1 MKRAGNMSR
10 KAKIFLAAGVG
21 AGILL
26 LAVILLVKNRQGET
40 PVYKQTQVQ
49 YGSLMVGVTEDGAV
63 DIGTV
68 EQTFDLDM
76 SALQRANTTGS
87 SGSSGNSLGNASG
100 MGGLGGVGDMGAL
113 IGNAGNT
120 GTAGGTPG
128 NMFGGIFDMAGGNL
142 FSATGSD
149 SSLTV
154 AKVYVT
160 VGQNVAE
167 GDVLYELEEESV
179 AKLQEQLQSN
189 VDKAKAD
196 LDAVYADQ
204 TLSRQQAQY
213 TYESSMAYGD
223 YADAEYSTTIQN
235 LADAVTDAQISLQ
248 RARESLAGYE
258 AQLAEIT
265 DAYNDAVTVLNNC
278 IWSRDHTD
286 VSDDPYGY
294 VYYYQ
299 LAQEAQSTADSLEQK
314 KEQLERNVDQAATN
328 VSTAE
333 NSYNSAVRKQAQQ
346 SLNATQTLELRRLAY
361 STAQETY
368 DIAIAYLDDA
378 AEQENIYADAQD
390 AWEEYSSHVS
400 GNNICAAYSGV
411 ITSVELAE
419 GDNIRTGSV
428 LVTLYNL
435 EDVTMTVTVGED
447 DMEDIHMGSA
457 AKVSFTAYPEE
468 LFDAGVT
475 YIGDA
480 SSDSRGNITYEVTIT
495 LKGDVSGLF
504 QGMTGEVTFVTEE
517 TDDVLYVSHR
527 AVITEGEDSYVKVLD
542 GNGNIERRKVTTGFT
557 DGTYVEIRDGLAEG
571 ETVLIESKTGGTVQ

>member
-1 MKRAGNMSR
+1 MKKAGNMSK
-10 KAKIFLAAGVG
+10 KAKIFLTAGVG

-26 LAVILLVKNRQGET
+26 LVILLVRSRREET

-49 YGSLMVGVTEDGAV
+49 YGSLMAGVTEDGTV

-76 SALQRANTTGS
+76 SALQRASTTGS
-87 SGSSGNSLGNASG
+87 SGSMVNSPGDAGN
-100 MGGLGGVGDMGAL
+100 MGRFEGTDITGA
-113 IGNAGNT
+113 GNAGI
-120 GTAGGTPG
+120 ARGTPD
-128 NMFGGIFDMAGGNL
+128 NMFGGIFNMAGGNS
-142 FSATGSD
+142 FSTTGND

-160 VGQNVAE
+160 VGQNVAQ
-167 GDVLYELEEESV
+167 GDILYELEEESV
-179 AKLQEQLQSN
+179 AGLQEQLQSN

-204 TLSRQQAQY
+204 MLSRQQAQY

-223 YADAEYSTTIQN
+223 YADAEYSAAIQS

-248 RARESLAGYE
+248 RAGESLAGYE

-265 DAYNDAVTVLNNC
+265 DSYDDAVKILNSC

-286 VSDDPYGY
+286 VSDDPYAY

-299 LAQEAQSTADSLEQK
+299 LAQEAQTTVESLEQK
-314 KEQLERNVDQAATN
+314 REQLERNVEQAITN
-328 VSTAE
+328 VTTAE

-346 SLNATQTLELRRLAY
+346 CLNAAQTLELRRLAY

-368 DIAIAYLDDA
+368 DIAIAYLDNAA
-378 AEQENIYADAQD
+378 AEQESIYADAQN

-419 GDNIRTGSV
+419 GDYIRTGAV
-428 LVTLYNL
+428 LVTLYSQ
-435 EDVTMTVTVGED
+435 EDVTMTVAVGED
-447 DMEDIHMGSA
+447 DMDDISLGSA
-457 AKVSFTAYPEE
+457 ARVNFTAYPEE
-468 LFDAGVT
+468 LFDAEVT
-475 YIGDA
+475 YIEDA
-480 SSDSRGNITYEVTIT
+480 SSDSRGSVTYEVTVT

-517 TDDVLYVSHR
+517 TDEVLYVYRR
-527 AVITEGEDSYVKVLD
+527 AVITEGEDSYMKVLD
-542 GNGNIERRKVTTGFT
+542 ENGNIERRKVITGFT
-557 DGTYVEIRDGLAEG
+557 DGIYVEIRDGLSEG
-571 ETVLIESKTGGTVQ
+571 ETVLIESKAGGAVQ

>member
-1 MKRAGNMSR
+1 MKMKRIEHLSR
-10 KAKIFLAAGVG
+10 RAKIFLAAGVG
-21 AGILL
+21 AVLLLLSGILL
-26 LAVILLVKNRQGET
+26 IIKSSQKET

-49 YGSLMVGVTEDGAV
+49 YGSLMVGVTEDGSV

-87 SGSSGNSLGNASG
+87 LGSTGNASG
-100 MGGLGGVGDMGAL
+100 VVGGMGGFGGIGGMG
-113 IGNAGNT
+113 GGGST
-120 GTAGGTPG
+120 GAAGGNSG
-128 NMFGGIFDMAGGNL
+128 GMFGGIFDMAGNS

-154 AKVYVT
+154 AKVNVT
-160 VGQNVAE
+160 VGQNVVE
-167 GDVLYELEEESV
+167 GDVLYELEGESV
-179 AKLQEQLQSN
+179 AKLQEQLKSN

-223 YADAEYSTTIQN
+223 YADVEYSTTIQS
-235 LADAVTDAQISLQ
+235 LADAVADAEISLQ

-258 AQLAEIT
+258 AQLTEIT

-294 VYYYQ
+294 VYYFQ
-299 LAQEAQSTADSLEQK
+299 LAQEAQSNADSLEQK
-314 KEQLERNVDQAATN
+314 KEQLERNVEQAVTN

-346 SLNATQTLELRRLAY
+346 KLSAIQTLGLRRLAY
-361 STAQETY
+361 STARETY
-368 DIAIAYLDDA
+368 EIAIAYLDDTK
-378 AEQENIYADAQD
+378 AEQESIYADAQD
-390 AWEEYSSHVS
+390 AWAEYSSHVS
-400 GNNICAAYSGV
+400 GSSVCAAYSGV
-411 ITSVELAE
+411 ITSVELEE

-435 EDVTMTVTVGED
+435 EDVTMTLTVDEA
-447 DMEDIHMGSA
+447 DMEDIRIGSA
-457 AKVSFTAYPEE
+457 ARVSFTAYPEE
-468 LFDAGVT
+468 LFDAEVT

-480 SSDSRGNITYEVTIT
+480 VSDSRGNITYEVTIT

-504 QGMTGEVTFVTEE
+504 QGMTGDVTFVTEE
-517 TDDVLYVSHR
+517 TDEVLYVSRR
-527 AVITEGEDSYVKVLD
+527 AVITEAENSYVKVLNE
-542 GNGNIERRKVTTGFT
+542 NGNIERRKVTTGFT
-557 DGTYVEIRDGLAEG
+557 DGTHVEIKEGLAEG
-571 ETVLIESKTGGTVQ
+571 ETVLIESKTGGTAQ

>member
-1 MKRAGNMSR
+1 MKKSGNLDR
-10 KAKIFLAAGVG
+10 RAKIFLAAGVG
-21 AGILL
+21 AGVLL
-26 LAVILLVKNRQGET
+26 LAGILLMKSRREET

-76 SALQRANTTGS
+76 SALQRASTTDSSDSMGGSNGNTGNIGSTG
-87 SGSSGNSLGNASG
+87 GFGGIGGMGAVGNA
-100 MGGLGGVGDMGAL
+100 
-113 IGNAGNT
+113 
-120 GTAGGTPG
+120 GTAGGNAG
-128 NMFGGIFDMAGGNL
+128 NMFGGIFDMAGANS

-154 AKVYVT
+154 AKVHVT
-160 VGQNVAE
+160 VGQNVTE

-179 AKLQEQLQSN
+179 AGLQEQLQSN

-196 LDAVYADQ
+196 LDALYADQ

-213 TYESSMAYGD
+213 TYENSTAYGD
-223 YADAEYSTTIQN
+223 YADAEYSTTIQSLTN
-235 LADAVTDAQISLQ
+235 GVTDAEMSLQ
-248 RARESLAGYE
+248 RAQESLAGYE
-258 AQLAEIT
+258 AQLAEMT

-286 VSDDPYGY
+286 VSENPYGY

-299 LAQEAQSTADSLEQK
+299 LAQEAQSTVDSLEQK
-314 KEQLERNVDQAATN
+314 KEQLERNVEQANTN

-333 NSYNSAVRKQAQQ
+333 AAYHSAVREKARQ
-346 SLNATQTLELRRLAY
+346 SLSAAQTLELRKLAY

-378 AEQENIYADAQD
+378 AAEQEDIYTDAQD

-400 GNNICAAYSGV
+400 GNCICAAYSGV

-428 LVTLYNL
+428 LVTLYNR
-435 EDVTMTVTVGED
+435 EDVTMTVSVSEAD
-447 DMEDIHMGSA
+447 RKDISLGSA
-457 AKVSFTAYPEE
+457 AKVNFTAYPEE
-468 LFDAGVT
+468 LFDGEVT
-475 YIGDA
+475 YMGDA
-480 SSDSRGNITYEVTIT
+480 SSDSSGNVTYEVTIT

-504 QGMTGEVTFVTEE
+504 QGMTGDITFVAEETEE
-517 TDDVLYVSHR
+517 VLYVSRR
-527 AVITEGEDSYVKVLD
+527 AVITEGENSYVKVMD
-542 GNGNIERRKVTTGFT
+542 EKGNIERRKVTTGFT
-557 DGTYVEIRDGLAEG
+557 DGAYVEIKDGLAEG
-571 ETVLIESKTGGTVQ
+571 EIVLIESKTGGTVQ